1 MRHAILCVLI
11 SPLFSGFSP
20 LVMAAD
26 TDSSVIEKAV
36 DAGFSELERQL
47 IRKYFGV
54 DTDSEKETG
63 EAAGPNKKEKKKG
76 LPPGLAKKE
85 KLPPGLE
92 RQLQRNGTL
101 PPGLA
106 KRELPADLEQEL
118 PEPATGFERA
128 IVENTVVLVE
138 RATGRIADIIED
150 VIAGE

>member
-1 MRHAILCVLI
+1 MRYSILCIVITTFL
-11 SPLFSGFSP
+11 PGFP
-20 LVMAAD
+20 AVVMAGDMA
-26 TDSSVIEKAV
+26 SSVVEKAV
-36 DAGFSELERQL
+36 DAGFSELERQ
-47 IRKYFGV
+47 IIERYFGGYP
-54 DTDSEKETG
+54 DSEKDVKDETTSS
-63 EAAGPNKKEKKKG
+63 KKDKHKG

-106 KRELPADLEQEL
+106 KRELPPDLEQQL
-118 PEPATGFERA
+118 PEPAEGFERT

-138 RATGRIADIIED
+138 KATGRIADIIED

>member
-1 MRHAILCVLI
+1 MRYAILCVLI
-11 SPLFSGFSP
+11 SPFLSGFPP
-20 LVMAAD
+20 LVMAGD
-26 TDSSVIEKAV
+26 SDSSVVEKAV

-47 IRKYFGV
+47 IRKYFGA
-54 DTDSEKETG
+54 DTDNEKETE
-63 EAAGPNKKEKKKG
+63 EAARPDKKEKKKG

-118 PEPATGFERA
+118 PEPAAGFERT

-138 RATGRIADIIED
+138 KATGRIADIIED